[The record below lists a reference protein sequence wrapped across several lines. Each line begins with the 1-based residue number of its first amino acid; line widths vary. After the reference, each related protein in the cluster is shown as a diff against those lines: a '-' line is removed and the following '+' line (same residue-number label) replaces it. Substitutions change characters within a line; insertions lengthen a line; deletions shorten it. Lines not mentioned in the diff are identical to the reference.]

1 MMKRSVPC
9 VPISPLHSA
18 RRKACGFTL
27 IELMVSMGVF
37 LVIGGAAL
45 TLFNQHAKQFGDQQ
59 AQAGLNIG
67 LRNSLAQIQG
77 DAVNAA
83 NGFFQ
88 SSTSA
93 WPIGVTITNVAGGFD
108 TLNIVTAASI
118 PAPLSAGC
126 ILTTGGAVTIVPPAG
141 LTAGQFNAND
151 EILFL
156 NGAGNQMTTAK
167 LNATGTT
174 AGGLITLTFNPTNAD
189 GTNTAVNDK
198 LGITTALFDPSDNDK
213 LATQFCQNTGD
224 WVVKLS
230 SITYTVNAANQLTRQ
245 AGANNPDVVA
255 DQIISFKVGAS
266 TYVAAGGGTSTS
278 SYRYDAPG
286 YKANLIRS
294 VRVSLIGRTPPS
306 ISSFRNTFDGGN
318 YKIEAL
324 SLIINPRNL
333 TMND

>member
-1 MMKRSVPC
+1 MINRSVQH
-9 VPISPLHSA
+9 VPVSRLRSA
-18 RRKACGFTL
+18 RRKASGFTL
-27 IELMVSMGVF
+27 IELMVAMGVF
-37 LVIGGAAL
+37 LVIGGAAMS
-45 TLFNQHAKQFGDQQ
+45 LFSQHAKLFGDQQ
-59 AQAGLNIG
+59 SQAGLNIS
-67 LRNSLAQIQG
+67 LRNSLAQMQG

-108 TLNIVTAASI
+108 TLNIITAASI
-118 PAPLSAGC
+118 PAPLNAGC
-126 ILTTGGAVTIVPPAG
+126 ILTTGTTVTIVPPAG
-141 LTAGQFNAND
+141 LTAAQFNAND

-167 LNATGTT
+167 LSA
-174 AGGLITLTFNPTNAD
+174 AGAAAGANITLTFNPTNAD
-189 GTNTAVNDK
+189 GTNSAANDK
-198 LGITTALFDPSDNDK
+198 LGITTQLFDSSDNDK

-245 AGANNPDVVA
+245 VGANAADVVA
-255 DQIISFKVGAS
+255 DQIIAFKVGAS
-266 TYVAAGGGTSTS
+266 TYVTTGGGTSTS

-306 ISSFRNTFDGGN
+306 LTTFKNTFDGGN